1 MNWEDALSYAENL
14 ELAGYS
20 DWRLPNAKELQSI
33 VEAEQASI
41 GAEAA
46 SEEPQE
52 QGGQPL

>member
-1 MNWEDALSYAENL
+1 MQRVS
-14 ELAGYS
+14 S
-20 DWRLPNAKELQSI
+20 ELQSI